1 MSSFNNTHT
10 SRAAVASGSL
20 YRTSSGRI
28 PDNQQE
34 LYSSSDEYP
43 SSLESTITSDYINQ
57 AARDLK
63 WYKRMFW
70 ILLLSLIIVICL
82 YFSSQNKILNLEEEK
97 NDLYNKY
104 VDMIN
109 EII

>member
-1 MSSFNNTHT
+1 MIIQNKIKFNF
-10 SRAAVASGSL
+10 
-20 YRTSSGRI
+20 YFFI
-28 PDNQQE
+28 
-34 LYSSSDEYP
+34 
-43 SSLESTITSDYINQ
+43 ESTITSDYINQ

-109 EII
+109 EIIGTIEKNNGHLISIIENNNRILKNKLLPII